1 MPRILGVDIP
11 KGKRID
17 IALTYLYGVGRV
29 VSVRIL
35 KEAGI
40 DAAKRA
46 KDLNEEEVSRIANTI
61 QKMGLKL
68 EGDLRRD
75 ISQNIKRLTDIGAWR
90 GMRHKK
96 GLPVRGQRTR
106 TNARTRKGPKKG
118 AVAMIRAEPARKAPA
133 APAAAP
139 AKK

>member
-11 KGKRID
+11 KDKRMD
-17 IALTYLYGVGRV
+17 IALSYLYGVGRIL
-29 VSVRIL
+29 SVKIL

-40 DAAKRA
+40 DPAKRA
-46 KDLNEEEVSRIANTI
+46 KELSDAEVAHIVATI
-61 QKMGLKL
+61 QKNGYRV

-75 ISQNIKRLTDIGAWR
+75 ISQNIKRLADIGSWR

-106 TNARTRKGPKKG
+106 TNARTRKGPRKGGTILIKK
-118 AVAMIRAEPARKAPA
+118 VEEKKA
-133 APAAAP
+133 APAAKP
-139 AKK
+139 AGAK